1 VTDPETEFLR
11 QDHRVQLAG
20 AIASFFK
27 MDPLVVLNSTYLD
40 WKIRSA
46 AYYVAVE
53 QKNKA
58 YEESRNK
65 SK

>member
-1 VTDPETEFLR
+1 
-11 QDHRVQLAG
+11 
-20 AIASFFK
+20 